1 MQRVAVW
8 LVGLLLVSG
17 LFWAAPALDL
27 SVSGLFFDG
36 TGFPVRS
43 IRWIEAIRLTLYAA
57 EDVAAAVTLVLGLV
71 TVWRGIKVVR
81 LAARDWFFA
90 FGVFALGPG
99 LVVNGILKR
108 FWGRAR
114 PSAVVEFGGTAQF
127 TPPWQIADQCPN
139 NCSFV
144 SGEMAG
150 AVALAI
156 LLLMVV
162 ATNRAALGRA
172 GYRAAVLAIAA
183 VPLFTAWQ
191 RVAAG
196 QHFLSDVVLGG
207 LVVVLI
213 AALLRRLVYP
223 AGPRASAVDFPPS
236 TP

>member
-1 MQRVAVW
+1 MTRWAVIGLVVAMA
-8 LVGLLLVSG
+8 
-17 LFWAAPALDL
+17 LFWAVPGLDL
-27 SVSGLFFDG
+27 AVSGWFYDG
-36 TGFPVRS
+36 AGFPVRS
-43 IRWIEAIRLTLYAA
+43 TRWIEAIRLTLYAA
-57 EDVAAAVTLVLGLV
+57 EDAAAVVTLGLALL
-71 TVWRGIKVVR
+71 TVWRGITVVR
-81 LAARDWFFA
+81 LAARDWFYA
-90 FGVFALGPG
+90 FGVFAVGPG

-127 TPPWQIADQCPN
+127 TPPWQISDQCER

-144 SGEMAG
+144 SGEMSG
-150 AVALAI
+150 AVAVAI
-156 LLLMVV
+156 LLLMV
-162 ATNRAALGRA
+162 AAANRAALGRPV
-172 GYRAAVLAIAA
+172 YRAAVFAIAA

-207 LVVVLI
+207 LIVVLI

-223 AGPRASAVDFPPS
+223 SGPGASAVDFPPS

>member
-1 MQRVAVW
+1 MTRWAVIGLVVATA
-8 LVGLLLVSG
+8 
-17 LFWAAPALDL
+17 LFWAVPGLDL
-27 SVSGLFFDG
+27 AVSGWFFDG
-36 TGFPVRS
+36 AGFPVRS
-43 IRWIEAIRLTLYAA
+43 TSWIEAIRLTLYTA
-57 EDVAAAVTLVLGLV
+57 EDAAAVVTLVLALL
-71 TVWRGIKVVR
+71 TVWRGITVVR
-81 LAARDWFFA
+81 LAARDWFYAFA
-90 FGVFALGPG
+90 VFALGPG

-127 TPPWQIADQCPN
+127 TPPWQIADQCPK

-144 SGEMAG
+144 SGEMSG

-156 LLLMVV
+156 LFWMVV
-162 ATNRAALGRA
+162 WANRAALGPRGVRA
-172 GYRAAVLAIAA
+172 GLIAAAV

-196 QHFLSDVVLGG
+196 QHFLSDVILAG
-207 LVVVLI
+207 LIVVLI

-223 AGPRASAVDFPPS
+223 SGPGASAVDFPPS